1 MQRPRRLHHPATE
14 PNCPHCGG
22 SGLQVQRDGEHAVA
36 RLCSCAATKRCPV
49 CDGTRWV
56 RPATTGSGKR
66 GPVTRCDCHRF
77 EQRLAMLSR
86 AHLPGRLAHC
96 TFDNYRI
103 TAPAEQAEPFGI
115 ARALAAGFK
124 PGGINRG
131 FVLWGP
137 VGRGKT
143 HLLAATVRVLVLEH
157 GVEARFVEFSH
168 LLSALKG
175 RFDKGKGAASIL
187 DELVGVEV
195 LALDEL
201 GKGMLT
207 EWELSVIDE
216 LVSRRYNAARTV
228 LATTNYKPGPPTG
241 VTRPNLADTRPQMQP
256 SLSDRVGERVHS
268 RLAEMCEIRY
278 LGGKDWRQRAQAR
291 W

>member
-1 MQRPRRLHHPATE
+1 MTRPRRLHHPGVE
-14 PNCPHCGG
+14 PSCPRCGG
-22 SGLQVQRDGEHAVA
+22 DGLIVEREGEHAVA
-36 RLCSCAATKRCPV
+36 HVRVCASSKPCPM
-49 CDGTRWV
+49 CDDTRWV
-56 RPATTGSGKR
+56 RGDKPPDGRKA
-66 GPVTRCDCHRF
+66 PVTRCDCHRF
-77 EQRLAMLSR
+77 EQRLALLSR

-96 TFDNYRI
+96 TFDNYSI
-103 TAPAEQAEPFGI
+103 TNPVEQAEPYGI
-115 ARALAAGFK
+115 ARALAHGFK

-175 RFDKGKGAASIL
+175 RFDAGKGAAAIL
-187 DELVGVEV
+187 DELVAVEV
-195 LALDEL
+195 LAIDEL

-228 LATTNYKPGPPTG
+228 LATSNYKPGPPTG
-241 VTRPNLADTRPQMQP
+241 VARPNLADNRP
-256 SLSDRVGERVHS
+256 EIAS
-268 RLAEMCEIRY
+268 RRL
-278 LGGKDWRQRAQAR
+278 
-291 W
+291 

>member
-1 MQRPRRLHHPATE
+1 MSAPRTRRLHHPAVD
-14 PNCPHCGG
+14 PNCPQCHG
-22 SGLQVQRDGEHAVA
+22 SGLAIGRDGERATA
-36 RLCSCAATKRCPV
+36 SLCPCAAERSCPV
-49 CDGTRWV
+49 CDGTKWV
-56 RPATTGSGKR
+56 RPTGTR
-66 GPVTRCDCHRF
+66 GPVRRCDCHRF
-77 EQRLAMLSR
+77 EQRLAGFDR
-86 AHLPGRLAHC
+86 AQLPGRLAHC
-96 TFDNYRI
+96 TFDNFRI
-103 TAPAEQAEPFGI
+103 TEPATQAEPFGI

-124 PGGINRG
+124 AGQINRG

-143 HLLAATVRVLVLEH
+143 HLLAATLRLLILEH
-157 GVEARFVEFSH
+157 GVEARFIEFSH

-175 RFDKGKGAASIL
+175 RFDSGRGASEIL
-187 DELVGVEV
+187 DQLVEVEV
-195 LALDEL
+195 LAIDEL

-216 LVSRRYNAARTV
+216 LVSRRYNAARTI
-228 LATTNYKPGPPTG
+228 LATSNYKPGPPTG
-241 VTRPNLADTRPQMQP
+241 ITRPNLADPRPDRQP

-278 LGGKDWRQRAQAR
+278 LGGKDWRQRARNR